1 MARRSVQVEEARAE
15 ARAEELKLQ
24 SLLEEAM
31 AKEARVDD
39 AAEAEEAAGK
49 ARFEGCA
56 RVDDAAEAG
65 LTVPQS

>member
-1 MARRSVQVEEARAE
+1 MVAEVRVEVEEARAE

-49 ARFEGCA
+49 ARLGCA

-65 LTVPQS
+65 LTVPQ

>member
-1 MARRSVQVEEARAE
+1 MKLRRLE

-49 ARFEGCA
+49 ARLGCA

-65 LTVPQS
+65 LTVPQ

>member
-1 MARRSVQVEEARAE
+1 
-15 ARAEELKLQ
+15 
-24 SLLEEAM
+24 M